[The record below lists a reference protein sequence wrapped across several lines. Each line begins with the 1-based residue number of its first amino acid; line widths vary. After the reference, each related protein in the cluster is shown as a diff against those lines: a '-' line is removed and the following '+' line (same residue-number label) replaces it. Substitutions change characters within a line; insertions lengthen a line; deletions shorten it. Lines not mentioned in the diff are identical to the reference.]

1 MSEQESGPKYN
12 DGLADAVSMVAIISI
27 CVTVFVFWLSGQ

>member
-27 CVTVFVFWLSGQ
+27 CVAVLVFWLSGQ

>member
-1 MSEQESGPKYN
+1 MSKQESGPKYN
-12 DGLADAVSMVAIISI
+12 DGLADAVSMVAIIAI